1 MPPKSGRMPDMTES
15 AAPQPYRSTPIFDEK
30 TLPAALRREHR
41 TKPGVWGVVRV
52 LEGELKLSFIDPPEV
67 LIVSAATPGLLL
79 PDQPHFVEPVG
90 RVRMQV
96 EFYDRLPE
104 L

>member
-1 MPPKSGRMPDMTES
+1 MPDMAQS
-15 AAPQPYRSTPIFDEK
+15 AAPEPYRSTPVFDEG

-52 LEGELKLSFIDPPEV
+52 LEGELKLFYVDSPKV
-67 LIVSAATPGLLL
+67 LIVSPGSPGLLL

-90 RVRMQV
+90 KMRMQV
-96 EFYDRLPE
+96 EFYDQPPDL
-104 L
+104 

>member
-1 MPPKSGRMPDMTES
+1 MAKS
-15 AAPQPYRSTPIFDEK
+15 AAPEPYRSTPIFDET

-52 LEGELKLSFIDPPEV
+52 LEGEVKLSCVDPPEV
-67 LIVSAATPGLLL
+67 LIVSPGSPGLLL

-90 RVRMQV
+90 TMRMQV
-96 EFYDRLPE
+96 EFYDRPPQL
-104 L
+104 

>member
-1 MPPKSGRMPDMTES
+1 VSRPS
-15 AAPQPYRSTPIFDEK
+15 APAPYRSTPVFDEE

-52 LEGELKLSFIDPPEV
+52 LEGEVRLSFVDPPSA
-67 LIVSAATPGLLL
+67 LILSPGTPGLLL

-90 RVRMQV
+90 KVRMQV
-96 EFYDRLPE
+96 EFYDRPPQL
-104 L
+104 

>member
-1 MPPKSGRMPDMTES
+1 VLDAARS
-15 AAPQPYRSTPIFDEK
+15 AAPDSYRTTPVFDEE

-52 LEGELKLSFIDPPEV
+52 LQGELRLSFVDPPGV
-67 LIVSAATPGLLL
+67 HILSPGKAGLLL

-104 L
+104 LR

>member
-1 MPPKSGRMPDMTES
+1 MTQP
-15 AAPQPYRSTPIFDEK
+15 AALAPYRSTPIFDAD

-52 LEGELKLSFIDPPEV
+52 LEGELKLSYVHPPKV
-67 LIVSAATPGLLL
+67 LVLSPGLPGLLL

-90 RVRMQV
+90 TMRMQV
-96 EFYDRLPE
+96 EFYDQPPE

>member
-1 MPPKSGRMPDMTES
+1 MRDMAQS
-15 AAPQPYRSTPIFDEK
+15 VAPYRSTPIFDER

-52 LEGELKLSFIDPPEV
+52 FEGELKLSYVDPPKV
-67 LIVSAATPGLLL
+67 LIVSPSSPGLLL

-90 RVRMQV
+90 TMRMQV
-96 EFYDRLPE
+96 EFYDQPPE